1 MLPIIVLMA
10 LISAPFIVIFA
21 SEIADEINRAKQAR
35 HYARLM
41 SDPRVIAAHRA
52 AEQCKTKAKA

>member
-1 MLPIIVLMA
+1 MLPLLALTTLALSPLIIV
-10 LISAPFIVIFA
+10 FA
-21 SEIADEINRAKQAR
+21 AIIIDDINRAKQAR
-35 HYARLM
+35 RYARIM

>member
-1 MLPIIVLMA
+1 MLAIIVLMA

-41 SDPRVIAAHRA
+41 GDPAIVAAHRA